1 MKTVIDNIHNLIIKY
16 LNKEAS
22 FSEIEELEN
31 CLSNKKNYSEFKS
44 FVNTNYIIT
53 LAMNKNNIGDAKN
66 ILNTRIEALEKKIRL
81 RKLKIIS
88 LAASICLIFGV
99 SFFSQFNTTKTEIV
113 ISKSI
118 EVGSSKAILTLG
130 NGDEIILEKGKKFQ
144 NTTVNSNGE
153 RLSYSQKNRSNTNNK
168 KSEIV
173 SNLLTIPRGGKFFIT
188 LSDGSKVWLNSE
200 SKIKY
205 PIKFIEGE
213 NREIELLYGEAFFEI
228 SRSEK
233 HNGSSFNVI
242 TKSQKINVLGTKF
255 NVKAYKDD
263 KYITTTLVEGSVN
276 IQKGILNKILNPSQ
290 QAKVSF
296 ESNLIETYD
305 IDISQEI
312 SWMNNLF
319 TFNESTLEI
328 IMRSLSRWYDVE
340 VVWKSGVQKNFIFTG
355 ILERSKSIDDIFS
368 IIEKTS
374 EEELKFEIHGK
385 TIFIK

>member
-1 MKTVIDNIHNLIIKY
+1 VIDNIHNLIIKY

>member
-153 RLSYSQKNRSNTNNK
+153 RLSYNQKNRSNTNNK

>member
-1 MKTVIDNIHNLIIKY
+1 MIDNIHNLIIKY

>member
-1 MKTVIDNIHNLIIKY
+1 MIDNIHNLIIKY

-153 RLSYSQKNRSNTNNK
+153 RLSYNQKNRSNTNNK

>member
-1 MKTVIDNIHNLIIKY
+1 MIDNIHNLIIKY

-213 NREIELLYGEAFFEI
+213 
-228 SRSEK
+228 K
-233 HNGSSFNVI
+233 
-242 TKSQKINVLGTKF
+242 
-255 NVKAYKDD
+255 
-263 KYITTTLVEGSVN
+263 
-276 IQKGILNKILNPSQ
+276 NK
-290 QAKVSF
+290 
-296 ESNLIETYD
+296 
-305 IDISQEI
+305 
-312 SWMNNLF
+312 
-319 TFNESTLEI
+319 
-328 IMRSLSRWYDVE
+328 
-340 VVWKSGVQKNFIFTG
+340 
-355 ILERSKSIDDIFS
+355 
-368 IIEKTS
+368 
-374 EEELKFEIHGK
+374 
-385 TIFIK
+385 